1 MTQTSIQVVKSTL
14 ILLLL
19 NCLPFNL
26 ATAQTIISG
35 TVIDQRTDEPLPGV
49 EVRVLSNNTRTD
61 AFGQFE
67 LNVGVTAGEDLL
79 VAVLKEGFQAYEKEV
94 STAAGSKINL
104 GTIRLTASGS
114 LDPTIADEFIPTIN
128 LSNDDL
134 DGGGGGTQNISG
146 VLSSSRDAFVSAAA
160 FTFGTARFNIRG
172 YDAKY
177 TDVLINGMPV
187 NDLETGRVFWNHWGG
202 LNDVLRLRSN
212 TIGLDA
218 STFAYGGIGGAST
231 IDTRA
236 ASQRKQLR
244 IGYAASNR
252 TYRNRLMATYSTGM
266 LESGWAVSMSASRR
280 WAEEGYVEGTFYDAY
295 SYFLSVDR
303 RLGENASLNLT
314 VFGSP
319 IKRGKISGATQEAY
333 DLAGNNYY
341 NANWGLQNG
350 KKRNA
355 RVQNIHQPIVILRN
369 DWTLSEKLLLTTSV
383 GYQTGRTGNT
393 ALDWYNGPDPRPNYY
408 RKLPSFFE
416 GAVADQ
422 LADLWRNDINT
433 RQINWD
439 QIYQINYN
447 SFENIEDANGIEGNT
462 ISGLRSQYI
471 VEDRRTDLSRLNAN
485 TVLEVF
491 LNEHL
496 TLQVGGQYQNQ
507 TTENY
512 KLVDD
517 LLGGDFYL
525 NVDRFAEFDSSGIFV
540 EHNVDV
546 PNEVLTEGDRWG
558 YDFDYE
564 MRKAEAWTQANFRY
578 PKVDF
583 FVAASYGQ
591 SNIWRVG
598 NVANGKFPTTS
609 AGKSAEV
616 SFSEIGAKAGIT
628 YKLNGRNY
636 LLVNGAYQTQ
646 APFARDLFSSPRTRN
661 QIIDNP
667 TEEKILSIEGGYLMR
682 SPNLKI
688 RAIGYFTQF
697 EDKVFN
703 RSLFLD
709 RAIESPDGDTRG
721 GFVNYIMSGINTQHA
736 GVELAVEAKVTPALT
751 ASAVAAI
758 GQYIYT
764 NRPTAT
770 VYLDQLAEK
779 LDEHPVYIKEF
790 NIAGS
795 PNEVF
800 TVGLNYNSPKYW
812 FASINVNYFAGT
824 WLDFFP
830 ERRTP
835 EAISY
840 SNDPQVVQEVVTPDS
855 ELWNSILDQERTP
868 SAVTVDLFGGKSFK
882 INDVFLYLNV
892 GVNNVLNKQ
901 DFRTGGYE
909 QFRFDFESKDVNRF
923 PNNYFYSFGRNY
935 FVSLAFKI

>member
-1 MTQTSIQVVKSTL
+1 MTQTSIHVVKTTL
-14 ILLLL
+14 ALLLL

-35 TVIDQRTDEPLPGV
+35 TVIDQRTNEPLPGV
-49 EVRVLSNNTRTD
+49 EVRVLSNDTRTD

-79 VAVLKEGFQAYEKEV
+79 VNILIEGYQAYSKEV
-94 STAAGSKINL
+94 STANGTRIDL
-104 GTIRLTASGS
+104 GRIGLAASGS
-114 LDPTIADEFIPTIN
+114 ADPTVTDEFIPTIT
-128 LSNDDL
+128 LSSDDL
-134 DGGGGGTQNISG
+134 DGGGGAQNISG
-146 VLSSSRDAFVSAAA
+146 VLSASRDVFVSAAA
-160 FTFGTARFNIRG
+160 FTFGSARFNIRG

-187 NDLETGRVFWNHWGG
+187 NDLETGGVFFNHWGG
-202 LNDVLRLRSN
+202 LNDVFRLRTN
-212 TIGLDA
+212 TIGLGA
-218 STFAYGGIGGAST
+218 SNFAYGGVGGASI

-236 ASQRKQLR
+236 SAQRKELR
-244 IGYAASNR
+244 VGYASSNR
-252 TYRNRLMATYSTGM
+252 TYTNRLMATYNTGM
-266 LESGWAVSMSASRR
+266 LESGWAFSFSASRR

-295 SYFLSVDR
+295 SYFLSADR
-303 RLGENASLNLT
+303 RLGDKATLNLT
-314 VFGSP
+314 VFGAP

-333 DLAGNNYY
+333 DLTGSNFY
-341 NANWGLQNG
+341 NSNWGLQNG
-350 KKRNA
+350 KKRNS

-369 DWTLSEKLLLTTSV
+369 DWTLSEKLQLTTSL

-393 ALDWYNGPDPRPNYY
+393 ALDWYDGPDPRPNYY
-408 RKLPSFFE
+408 RKLPSYFE
-416 GAVADQ
+416 GDVADQ
-422 LADLWRNDINT
+422 ITTLWQTDVNT

-447 SFENIEDANGIEGNT
+447 SFATVNDANGIEGNT
-462 ISGLRSQYI
+462 VTGLRSQYI

-485 TVLEVF
+485 TVLEAFV
-491 LNEHL
+491 NDHL
-496 TLQVGGQYQNQ
+496 TIQFGGQYQNQ

-540 EHNVDV
+540 EHNLDV
-546 PNEVLTEGDRWG
+546 PNQVLEEGDRWG

-564 MRKAEAWTQANFRY
+564 MRKFDLWTQANFRF

-583 FVAASYGQ
+583 YVAGSYGQ
-591 SNIWRVG
+591 SNIWRFG
-598 NVANGKFPTTS
+598 NIANGKFPTTS
-609 AGKSAEV
+609 AGKSAVV
-616 SFSEIGAKAGIT
+616 SFTELGAKGGIT

-646 APFARDLFSSPRTRN
+646 APFARDVFSSPRTRN
-661 QIIDNP
+661 QVIDNP

-697 EDKVFN
+697 KDQVFN

-709 RAIESPDGDTRG
+709 RAIESPDGGTRG

-736 GVELAVEAKVTPALT
+736 GVELAIEAKVTPALT

-770 VYLDQLAEK
+770 IYLDQLASK
-779 LDEHPVYIKEF
+779 IDEHPVYIKEF
-790 NIAGS
+790 NVAGG

-800 TVGLNYNSPKYW
+800 TFGLNYNSPKYW
-812 FASINVNYFAGT
+812 FANINFNYFAGT

-840 SNDPQVVQEVVTPDS
+840 TDNPEVVQEVVRPDS

-868 SAVTVDLFGGKSFK
+868 DAFTVDIFGGKSWK

-892 GVNNVLNKQ
+892 GVNNILNKT

-909 QFRFDFESKDVNRF
+909 QFRFDFETKDVDRF

-935 FVSLAFKI
+935 FVSLAFKL